1 MLCPLC
7 AAAIPAG
14 ETTCPGCGAEL
25 TDYLNAKYQPDLLF
39 NEALQCMTRESFSDA
54 GSLLCRAHALRPDDI
69 GILDLW
75 IRAEYASGNKKR
87 ALELMMDLVELDS
100 SEGRTEQLNL
110 LVEEYD
116 RDQADAGAVV
126 KRELMEQNDR
136 LQALLN
142 RLERRLDQME
152 NGLPS
157 QGNRGNDA
165 GSRPDQGGGRQKDL
179 GNTPKDSGSMSGSAP
194 DVTTGEDSG
203 PESAQTPPASGQSQ
217 PPAGSGSGTG
227 LPDDFFSGG
236 LPDFSRFS
244 GMFPPTEE

>member
-39 NEALQCMTRESFSDA
+39 NEALQCM
-54 GSLLCRAHALRPDDI
+54 
-69 GILDLW
+69 
-75 IRAEYASGNKKR
+75 KR

-165 GSRPDQGGGRQKDL
+165 GSGPDQGGGRPKDL

-203 PESAQTPPASGQSQ
+203 PESAQTPPASGQS
-217 PPAGSGSGTG
+217 PAPAGPGSGTG